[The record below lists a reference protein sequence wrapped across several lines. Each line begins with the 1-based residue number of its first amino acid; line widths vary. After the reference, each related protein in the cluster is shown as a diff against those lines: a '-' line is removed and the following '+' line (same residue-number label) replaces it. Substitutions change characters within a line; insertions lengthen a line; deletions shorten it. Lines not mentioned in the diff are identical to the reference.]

1 MMYHPAN
8 GTLDESI
15 GEPSRPRKDSG
26 GASARVRHSR
36 VRQESDSLKRIV
48 IVLCIIAGLILAAY
62 KPARSTRTVI
72 EKSTASKISLSSRA
86 ARLQSQP

>member
-8 GTLDESI
+8 GTLDERIS
-15 GEPSRPRKDSG
+15 EPSRPREDSG
-26 GASARVRHSR
+26 GASVPVRHGR
-36 VRQESDSLKRIV
+36 DRQESDSLKRIV

-72 EKSTASKISLSSRA
+72 EKSTATRVSPS
-86 ARLQSQP
+86 

>member
-1 MMYHPAN
+1 MMYRPAN

-15 GEPSRPRKDSG
+15 SERLREDFG
-26 GASARVRHSR
+26 GASAPVRHSR
-36 VRQESDSLKRIV
+36 RHRQESDSLKRIV

-72 EKSTASKISLSSRA
+72 EKSTATRVSPS
-86 ARLQSQP
+86 